1 VKKLK
6 EKIEEEKGKETFP
19 AAGQKLIYAGMFIF
33 LLMVCEVEIFT
44 LFNMLNIM
52 ITIYI

>member
-1 VKKLK
+1 M
-6 EKIEEEKGKETFP
+6 EKGKETFP

-44 LFNMLNIM
+44 LFNMCATVCL
-52 ITIYI
+52 TYQ